1 MNLHWEILYS
11 NLCLSWL
18 GVSLCSAYGYFI
30 FTEFGGGFFL
40 LSALLFW
47 VFFFLHRTL
56 YTFVNVR
63 GTVSKHGVFFGD
75 GDSHV
80 SSLSD
85 YQMPVPLGRRE
96 VHRIAKRDAR
106 Q

>member
-1 MNLHWEILYS
+1 MNLHSEILYS

-18 GVSLCSAYGYFI
+18 GVSLCSAYGYII

-63 GTVSKHGVFFGD
+63 GTVSKHGFFLGM
-75 GDSHV
+75 V
-80 SSLSD
+80 TVTCQA
-85 YQMPVPLGRRE
+85 YQIIKCQFHLAGE
-96 VHRIAKRDAR
+96 KFIG
-106 Q
+106 